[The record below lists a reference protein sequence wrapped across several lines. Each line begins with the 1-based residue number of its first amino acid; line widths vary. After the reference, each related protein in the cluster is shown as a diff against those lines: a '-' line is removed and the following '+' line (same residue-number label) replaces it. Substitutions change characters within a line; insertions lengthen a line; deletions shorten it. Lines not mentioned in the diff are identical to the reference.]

1 MTISVSEETPVKVRT
16 RQVSGLEFDVVLSIE
31 SIDKYDNNIARQ

>member
-1 MTISVSEETPVKVRT
+1 MTISVSEETSVEART
-16 RQVSGLEFDVVLSIE
+16 GQVSRLEFDVVLSIE